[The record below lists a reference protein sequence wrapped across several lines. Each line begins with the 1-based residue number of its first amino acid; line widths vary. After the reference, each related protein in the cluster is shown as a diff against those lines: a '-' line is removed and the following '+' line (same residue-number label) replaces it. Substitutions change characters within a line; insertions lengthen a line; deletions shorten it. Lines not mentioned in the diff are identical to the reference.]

1 MKISVIIPVYNVA
14 PYLREC
20 LDSVINQTYTDLQII
35 LVDDGS
41 TDESGAICD
50 QYAAKDSRVE
60 VYHHENKNVGVV
72 LNFGLSVAKGE
83 YIAQVDSDDAL
94 HPRMCEILYNEAQ
107 KYNADLSVCKWATSR
122 ERVNESNVSEY
133 NVTQLDWSKEFAKYY
148 SDIFVYRWNKLYKKE
163 LFNGFVYPE
172 GHVYE
177 DEYIHR
183 IAFYCHNTIMI
194 NLPLYFY
201 RQREGSFMRTF
212 SEQRVY
218 DSFLAYDDRVAF
230 AKEHNWT
237 ESYPFIFSHYCDR
250 ARWVW
255 SCLRK
260 FKVGDKSLKE
270 FCRQKVR
277 TFLSENQIKEI
288 SLKTRLWLNCLPLYF
303 VYILL
308 IKLYKCATNEV
319 RKVFHFIF
327 R

>member
-14 PYLREC
+14 QYLRQC

-60 VYHHENKNVGVV
+60 VYHRENKNVGAV

-94 HPRMCEILYNEAQ
+94 HPRMYEILYNEAQ
-107 KYNADLSVCKWATSR
+107 KYNADMTCCKWSF
-122 ERVNESNVSEY
+122 NENEVLELDVSNPS
-133 NVTQLDWSKEFAKYY
+133 VTQFDFSKEFGKFYWKVH
-148 SDIFVYRWNKLYKKE
+148 VYRWNKLYKKE
-163 LFNGFVYPE
+163 LFNDLTYPE

-183 IAFYCHNTIMI
+183 IAFYCQKAVLVD
-194 NLPLYFY
+194 LPLYFY
-201 RQREGSFMRTF
+201 RQRENSFMRTF

-237 ESYPFIFSHYCDR
+237 DGYSFIFSLYCDR
-250 ARWVW
+250 ACWLW
-255 SCLRK
+255 KCLRK
-260 FKVGDKSLKE
+260 FKVGDRMLKE

-277 TFLSENQIKEI
+277 NFLSENQIDTV
-288 SLKTRLWLNCLPLYF
+288 SLKIRLWLNCLPLYF
-303 VYILL
+303 VYDFLSKI
-308 IKLYKCATNEV
+308 YKRA
-319 RKVFHFIF
+319 R
-327 R
+327 